1 VLPRRKEIHA
11 GRLIELNHLVMMTYR
26 QALRWAGADAD
37 RLHRIAVA
45 RGYKPGWVFKVLQER
60 RAVS

>member
-1 VLPRRKEIHA
+1 MMQFHPPR
-11 GRLIELNHLVMMTYR
+11 TS
-26 QALRWAGADAD
+26 WAGDDAN

-60 RAVS
+60 RAAS

>member
-1 VLPRRKEIHA
+1 
-11 GRLIELNHLVMMTYR
+11 MMTYR

-45 RGYKPGWVFKVLQER
+45 RGYKPGWVFKLLQER
-60 RAVS
+60 RAAS